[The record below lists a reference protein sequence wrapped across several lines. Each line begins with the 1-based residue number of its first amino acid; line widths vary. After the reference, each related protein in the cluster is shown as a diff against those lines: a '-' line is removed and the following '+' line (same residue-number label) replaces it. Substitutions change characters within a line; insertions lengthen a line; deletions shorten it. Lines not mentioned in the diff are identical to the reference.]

1 MKDFLQERVVYYF
14 HMSFQ
19 KVFYIHKIFIGTTL
33 KTRNDKIK
41 IRGIYVEDTRIPGN
55 TIRKDK
61 EKTNLTGSA
70 ESLYGRKPLT
80 YLGIK

>member
-1 MKDFLQERVVYYF
+1 MYLMKDFLQERVVYYF

-41 IRGIYVEDTRIPGN
+41 IRGICGRHKNTRKYNKKRQGEN
-55 TIRKDK
+55 
-61 EKTNLTGSA
+61 
-70 ESLYGRKPLT
+70 
-80 YLGIK
+80 